1 MSPEPSF
8 WPVHPIGGSL
18 RPSSGRSSPDTQW
31 GLTMRGPRGLLLL
44 KERHTGRGQAGRPLL
59 GWNCGHQHERQVCSQ
74 MSGRRVRVVLTRPSQ
89 LCPPSVRGTAGDSLS

>member
-8 WPVHPIGGSL
+8 WPMHPIGGSL
-18 RPSSGRSSPDTQW
+18 RPSSGRSSTDTQW

-44 KERHTGRGQAGRPLL
+44 KERHTGRGRAGRPLL

-74 MSGRRVRVVLTRPSQ
+74 MSGETGACRPHA
-89 LCPPSVRGTAGDSLS
+89 PVTALSAQCAWNCR